1 MLPFIGKSLLKGL
14 QLRQCQTFE
23 NKNKN
28 LEIYGLEKFVSHHCF
43 QLKLFFHFSFF
54 EKKRM
59 NPSRKRNDESQ
70 ASKMHVI
77 PEKLVY
83 LKNFLGEHFS

>member
-43 QLKLFFHFSFF
+43 HFS
-54 EKKRM
+54 KK
-59 NPSRKRNDESQ
+59 KE
-70 ASKMHVI
+70 
-77 PEKLVY
+77 
-83 LKNFLGEHFS
+83 